1 MTTPAT
7 ESTQQPPSGEDD
19 REERIGP
26 FPSWGWLYTTVIVY
40 GAAVILILYILTIV
54 LGFGSR

>member
-7 ESTQQPPSGEDD
+7 GSTQQPPSGEDD
-19 REERIGP
+19 REERIGI
-26 FPSWGWLYTTVIVY
+26 FPSWKSLYVTVIVY
-40 GAAVILILYILTIV
+40 GVVVILLLYILTIV

>member
-1 MTTPAT
+1 MTEKAPR
-7 ESTQQPPSGEDD
+7 GDD

-26 FPSWGWLYTTVIVY
+26 FPSWRWLYATVIVY
-40 GAAVILILYILTIV
+40 GVVVILLLYILTIV